1 MKIENIKNL
10 ISINPYSLTFY
21 ESKNN
26 IIKKVQTPKF
36 SKKNYYISFLNTKSF
51 IVEQIMISKNIPD
64 EDLKDVIEIKAY
76 EELGL
81 DQTKEYK
88 IEFLEIPTFLT
99 EKDRKFHIFVAD
111 PKVIEQDF
119 KDVIEKIDYIDLIIP
134 DSLLFGYL
142 YKKDILND
150 SGVDVFI
157 YFRKN
162 DSVLAVYNQ
171 GKYLYSKSIKYSFDE
186 MSERFCELLG
196 ERISEDE
203 FARLIS
209 QEGLKTS
216 NIEYQQYL
224 MNLFSEIFM
233 YINDILIFTKR
244 SFEID
249 SIDRV
254 YIGSEFGSIFG
265 ADEYA
270 KTFLGLRGLD
280 FSFDYGFES
289 EEPFVDDMHKLLHLA
304 GHYILENDEEIPNFT
319 LFERPLPIWQRPSG
333 RLIAVTAA
341 SLLLAFS
348 YPLYNFGYSL
358 ILNIEAKKLESEY
371 KKIHPIR
378 VDLENR
384 INQLNKEKNTILSKI
399 DSEKKLFNN
408 RMKILNAVY
417 EKKVNYPMKAKIFAE
432 LSKDLIDHKVKT
444 NSIFLEKDIITLN
457 VISNDEKRITN
468 FIKYISVKKSDKYQI
483 NTKKI
488 EKDKNLSKYI
498 SSIKVTIRWEKLI
511 C

>member
-1 MKIENIKNL
+1 MKKENIQSI
-10 ISINPYSLTFY
+10 ISINPYSKTFFL
-21 ESKNN
+21 SKNGKLKS
-26 IIKKVQTPKF
+26 IKSLKF
-36 SKKNYYISFLNTKSF
+36 NKRRFYISFLA
-51 IVEQIMISKNIPD
+51 SKNIFSSHISISRNIPQ
-64 EDLKDVIEIKAY
+64 EDLKDAIEIKAY

-81 DQTKEYK
+81 DQTKEFK
-88 IEFLEIPTFLT
+88 IEFLEIPTLPT
-99 EKDRKFHIFVAD
+99 DKDRKFYIFVAD
-111 PKVIEQDF
+111 PKAIEQDF
-119 KDVIEKIDYIDLIIP
+119 EDAAQKIDYIDLVIP

-162 DSVLAVYNQ
+162 NSVLAVYKE
-171 GKYLYSKSIKYSFDE
+171 GKYIYSKSLKYSFDE
-186 MSERFCELLG
+186 MSERFSELLG

-203 FARLIS
+203 FNRLIS

-224 MNLFSEIFM
+224 MNLFNEIFM

-254 YIGSEFGSIFG
+254 FIGSEFGSIFG

-270 KTFLGLRGLD
+270 QTFLGLRALE
-280 FSFDYGFES
+280 FSFDYDFES
-289 EEPFVDDMHKLLHLA
+289 EEIFVEDLHKLLHLA

-333 RLIAVTAA
+333 RLIGITAA

-348 YPLYNFGYSL
+348 YPLYNFGYSF
-358 ILNIEAKKLESEY
+358 ILNIKTKRLASEY

-378 VDLENR
+378 VNLENS
-384 INQLNKEKNTILSKI
+384 INQLNKEKNNILSKI
-399 DSEKKLFNN
+399 ESEKKLFNN

-432 LSKDLIDHKVKT
+432 LSKDLANHKVKT
-444 NSIFLEKDIITLN
+444 KSILLEKDIITLN
-457 VISNDEKRITN
+457 VVSNDEKRITD

-483 NTKKI
+483 NTNKI
-488 EKDKNLSKYI
+488 EKDENLSRYI
-498 SSIKVTIRWEKLI
+498 SSIKVTIRWEELI
-511 C
+511 F